1 MLYEMITGGR
11 VDNLG
16 DSEQVVD
23 LLESVHRH
31 VTYLPI
37 YPKSMSESSTT
48 PQQLVGIVNKCLAKD
63 ANKRYSTI
71 TSLGDD
77 LRRLLDVRKS
87 PRRTFLVGNADRL
100 GRFAPP
106 RPPLHRQNAL
116 AELDGS
122 DTTSN
127 QFNVW
132 GVSGAGK
139 SHLVEHWASKPSNRQ
154 KFGFVGRAKLDQQA
168 RRPLSSF
175 SQIFESL
182 IDRLITNPK
191 VRPAI
196 WVESMKQALD
206 SQFPLFVA
214 TLSQEH
220 RRILHLDLHDDQIKV
235 NVSLSVQTFSRLLL

>member
-1 MLYEMITGGR
+1 M
-11 VDNLG
+11 
-16 DSEQVVD
+16 
-23 LLESVHRH
+23 
-31 VTYLPI
+31 
-37 YPKSMSESSTT
+37 
-48 PQQLVGIVNKCLAKD
+48 
-63 ANKRYSTI
+63 
-71 TSLGDD
+71 
-77 LRRLLDVRKS
+77 
-87 PRRTFLVGNADRL
+87 
-100 GRFAPP
+100 
-106 RPPLHRQNAL
+106 
-116 AELDGS
+116 
-122 DTTSN
+122 
-127 QFNVW
+127 W

-220 RRILHLDLHDDQIKV
+220 RRILDLDLHDDQIKL
-235 NVSLSVQTFSRLLL
+235 NVSLSAQMFSRSLSSVGAASDRFRFVSLVTSTGLTVVGRNVFCSRSHYRQSHYCS